1 MLLKSQ
7 ARENTFIVLYAFVEK
22 NLHVSEPNA
31 VQICVVQGPTTYYSI
46 IRI

>member
-7 ARENTFIVLYAFVEK
+7 ARENIFIVLYSFVEK
-22 NLHVSEPNA
+22 NLRVSEPNA
-31 VQICVVQGPTTYYSI
+31 VQICIVQGPNINYSI